1 MDFRV
6 CDEKPA
12 NRGGCCYREGC
23 MAASGIHAQ
32 VGFLGILRKLARRHE
47 GREMPATLPQKPKPG
62 TKPKPKTK
70 QKPKPRRTN
79 AESSALL
86 ASAKGHANASYPI
99 NAILDQLNAIYTDH
113 PMDAL
118 CEGNPFR
125 VLVACIMSLRTKD
138 DLTIPLAA
146 KLFETLGDTPEQLVK
161 LTLPQMEQ
169 AIYPVGFYK
178 TKAKN
183 ILAICQRLIDEFNGQ
198 VPADLDTLLTFN
210 GVGRKTANLVL
221 GLGFRIPAV
230 CVDVHVHRIAQRLG
244 WLVDTA
250 DPEDTEMLIRAHLPE
265 RYWHIVNRVFV
276 RHGQLCCKP
285 VKPNCQA
292 CPVLSQCGRHSV

>member
-1 MDFRV
+1 
-6 CDEKPA
+6 
-12 NRGGCCYREGC
+12 
-23 MAASGIHAQ
+23 
-32 VGFLGILRKLARRHE
+32 
-47 GREMPATLPQKPKPG
+47 MPATLPQKPKPG

-70 QKPKPRRTN
+70 QKPKPRRSEAT
-79 AESSALL
+79 SSAV
-86 ASAKGHANASYPI
+86 STSSKGYANTAYPI
-99 NAILDQLNAIYTDH
+99 GDVLDHLNRVYTDH
-113 PMDAL
+113 PMDTL

-146 KLFETLGDTPEQLVK
+146 TLFETWGDTPEQLVK
-161 LTLPQMEQ
+161 LSLPQMEK

-183 ILAICQRLIDEFNGQ
+183 ILAICQRLIDEFDGQ
-198 VPADLDTLLTFN
+198 VPADLDALLTFN

-244 WLVDTA
+244 WLMGPA
-250 DPEDTEMLIRAHLPE
+250 DPEDTEMLIREHLPE

-285 VKPNCQA
+285 VKPNCA
-292 CPVLSQCGRHSV
+292 ECPVLELCEQHPV

>member
-1 MDFRV
+1 
-6 CDEKPA
+6 
-12 NRGGCCYREGC
+12 
-23 MAASGIHAQ
+23 
-32 VGFLGILRKLARRHE
+32 
-47 GREMPATLPQKPKPG
+47 MPATLPQKPKPG

-70 QKPKPRRTN
+70 QKPKPRRVD
-79 AESSALL
+79 SASG
-86 ASAKGHANASYPI
+86 AVAVTGKGVANTTYPI
-99 NAILDQLNAIYTDH
+99 ESLLDRLNAIYTDH
-113 PMDAL
+113 PMDTL

-146 KLFETLGDTPEQLVK
+146 KLFETLGDTPEQLGK
-161 LTLPQMEQ
+161 LTLAQMEQ

-183 ILAICQRLIDEFNGQ
+183 ILAICQRLIDEFDGQ

-210 GVGRKTANLVL
+210 GVGRKTANLVM

-244 WLVDTA
+244 WLSNPA
-250 DPEDTEMLIRAHLPE
+250 DPEETEMLIRQYLPQ

-285 VKPNCQA
+285 VKPNCDG
-292 CPVLSQCGRHSV
+292 CPVRDACEQHPV